1 MDTSRY
7 YIGRVSKVEDRV
19 FYKIRVSVEGIVDD
33 AMAFPM
39 KGEVDEPLIGD
50 KVLLYNID
58 PEFGSVY
65 LYSRIKEDD
74 FIGFRSNGKIITLI
88 SPYETEDGQRGE
100 EDNITIGIYDIDES
114 DGNNDEVGQYI
125 TSIIINRKD
134 DDKKGSVDITIG
146 NDKYKGGPKS
156 NLNLRVRGNVEA
168 NIEGDEG
175 ATINISNNST
185 ITIGGNSSIEVSG
198 NSDIKVSGNSNIEV
212 QGSTDLKS
220 QGKCTVNSPSG
231 INIESSATVEITG
244 GGTLKVKGTAGANSL
259 GPFCAIPFCP
269 FAGSP
274 HYSQTVVGI

>member
-7 YIGRVSKVEDRV
+7 YIGRISQVEDRV

-39 KGEVDEPLIGD
+39 KGEVDEPLVGD

-65 LYSRIKEDD
+65 LYSRIKEDN

-88 SPYETEDGQRGE
+88 SPYETEDGESGDD
-100 EDNITIGIYDIDES
+100 DNITIGIYDIDEN

-125 TSIIINRKD
+125 TSIVINRKD
-134 DDKKGSVDITIG
+134 DDKKGSIDITIG

-156 NLNLRVRGNVEA
+156 NLNIKVMGNVEA
-168 NIEGDEG
+168 SIEGDEG
-175 ATINISNNST
+175 STINISNNSN
-185 ITIGGNSSIEVSG
+185 IKIGGNSTIEIQGNSSLKVNGNLDAEVSG
-198 NSDIKVSGNSNIEV
+198 NTDI
-212 QGSTDLKS
+212 KS
-220 QGKCTVNSPSG
+220 QGKCTINSPSG

-244 GGTLKVKGTAGANSL
+244 GGTLKTSGTCGASPN
-259 GPFCAIPFCP
+259 GGYCGIPVCP
-269 FAGSP
+269 FSGSI
-274 HYSQTVVGI
+274 QTFTTITGI